1 MNNMKHIIF
10 LILLFGSCSNLFGQA
25 KLDQLRQ
32 KLLRAPVQEKVY
44 LHLDNQCYFV
54 GDTLWYK
61 AYVTRAD
68 NLSPTNLS
76 RIL

>member
-10 LILLFGSCSNLFGQA
+10 LILLFGSCSNLFGQG

-44 LHLDNQCYFV
+44 LHPLC
-54 GDTLWYK
+54 
-61 AYVTRAD
+61 
-68 NLSPTNLS
+68 
-76 RIL
+76 

>member
-44 LHLDNQCYFV
+44 LPSTTSAISL
-54 GDTLWYK
+54 
-61 AYVTRAD
+61 ATRCGTR
-68 NLSPTNLS
+68 PT
-76 RIL
+76 